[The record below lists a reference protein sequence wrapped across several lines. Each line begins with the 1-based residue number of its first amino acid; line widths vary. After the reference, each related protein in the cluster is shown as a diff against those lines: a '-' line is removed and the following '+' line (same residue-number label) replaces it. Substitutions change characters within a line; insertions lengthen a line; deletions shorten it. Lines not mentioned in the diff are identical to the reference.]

1 MEDIRE
7 SIEAHLNTIS
17 TTMSNG
23 DQLTITAKAQANI
36 LDEFVSRKFDT
47 GAQRDSNAS
56 KPFIHTLLG
65 YTRLRFGY
73 HMNKGARKYGNF
85 NFTKGIPT
93 DCYLESLDRHLAM
106 YMSGDRT
113 EDHLSEII
121 FNAQGCMLNEEKEG
135 IKANHFFDEKS
146 N

>member
-1 MEDIRE
+1 MKDIRE
-7 SIEAHLNTIS
+7 SIEAHLNTVS
-17 TTMSNG
+17 TTMENG
-23 DQLTITAKAQANI
+23 DKLTITAKAQANI
-36 LDEFVSRKFDT
+36 LDEFVRKFDT
-47 GAQRDSNAS
+47 GAKRDGNIT

-106 YMSGDRT
+106 YMSGDRS
-113 EDHLSEII
+113 EDHLSAII

-135 IKANHFFDEKS
+135 MKANHFFNEE
-146 N
+146 NN